1 MTPLPGGPTWKGQD
15 MEDQTDVIVVGA
27 RVAGAATAMLLARAG
42 LSVVLLDRERPGAD
56 TLSTHALM
64 RGGVLQ
70 LLRWGLLD
78 QLVAAGTPP
87 IRETSFHY
95 TTADIDVVIKPSAGV
110 DALYAPRRTVL
121 DPILVCA
128 AEAAGVDVRFGNRVV
143 AVSHDEGRVAGVV
156 VRDAHGVH
164 RLMGARLVIGADGR
178 HSTIAR
184 LAAAPITHQARHT
197 SAFSY
202 GYFSGLQ
209 ASGYEWAYRPE
220 GAAGFIPTNDQ
231 LTCVFAGHTPSRIG
245 RGGPAVLQDVVAQ
258 ASPGMGRRLRA
269 ATLESPVRTFT
280 GEPGRLRR
288 PWGAGWALVG
298 DAGSW
303 KDPISAHGLTDAL
316 RDAELLARAV
326 LGDLEGRTDAYR
338 DYEVIRNRLTIPI
351 LEGSDE
357 IAAMC
362 WDEARI
368 VALLRRLNAAMNE
381 ELETIQGFDSEPGRR
396 SGRSSSGRGAAAP
409 NPICTPGRF

>member
-1 MTPLPGGPTWKGQD
+1 
-15 MEDQTDVIVVGA
+15 MEHQTDVIVVGA

-42 LSVVLLDRERPGAD
+42 LSVVLLDRERPGTD

-78 QLVAAGTPP
+78 RIIAAGTPP
-87 IRETSFHY
+87 ITTTCFHY
-95 TTADIDVVIKPSAGV
+95 TDADVDVAIKPSAGI

-121 DPILVCA
+121 DPILVSA
-128 AEAAGVDVRFGNRVV
+128 AAAAGVDVRHGNRVV
-143 AVSHDEGRVAGVV
+143 AVSHDGGRVAGVV
-156 VRDAHGVH
+156 VRDAQGVH
-164 RLMGARLVIGADGR
+164 RLISARLVIGADGR

-184 LAAAPITHQARHT
+184 LVAAPTTHQARHT
-197 SAFSY
+197 SAFAY
-202 GYFSGLQ
+202 GYFRGLP
-209 ASGYEWAYRPE
+209 AGGYEWAYRPE
-220 GAAGFIPTNDQ
+220 GAAGFIPTNDH

-269 ATLESPVRTFT
+269 ATLASPVRTFT

-288 PWGAGWALVG
+288 AWGPGWALVG

-326 LGDLEGRTDAYR
+326 ISDLDGRARAYPA
-338 DYEVIRNRLTIPI
+338 YEQVRNRLTVPI

-362 WDEARI
+362 WDDVRI
-368 VALLRRLNAAMNE
+368 VELLRGLNSAMNE
-381 ELETIQGFDSEPGRR
+381 ELDTILGFDTAPTLLRDRR
-396 SGRSSSGRGAAAP
+396 NEAP
-409 NPICTPGRF
+409 ALLA